1 MPRSRRLLTVGSSVA
16 ASLSG
21 EAALFSR
28 LDSTNRYAV
37 LFRLHTAKKAET
49 RDLKPRA
56 RLLRTCLGDQ

>member
-1 MPRSRRLLTVGSSVA
+1 MGSSVA

-28 LDSTNRYAV
+28 LDSTNCYAV
-37 LFRLHTAKKAET
+37 LFRPHTAKKAET

-56 RLLRTCLGDQ
+56 RLLRACLGDQ